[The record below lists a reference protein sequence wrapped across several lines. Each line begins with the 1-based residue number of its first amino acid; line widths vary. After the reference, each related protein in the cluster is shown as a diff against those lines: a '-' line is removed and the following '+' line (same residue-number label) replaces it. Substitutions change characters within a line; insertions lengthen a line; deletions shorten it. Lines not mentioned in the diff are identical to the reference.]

1 MPPESDGIRSNA
13 FGRSSATTI
22 SHTRAVRLSILQP
35 VAPEDFGSPTCAC
48 RPPQSVFGHSPESSD
63 STGSSY
69 PRLLRK
75 CGLCVSHGLF
85 GAYQNAFGCSPGISP
100 LGSWGCKAPLGFAA
114 RTAECEELRFFTREA
129 SAFHRQASARHF
141 GELRFS
147 AESFGF
153 PTCVMTAKRAS
164 PDLTEASGL
173 HESLSRFRCQLSKVT
188 ASAVTESLQRPIV
201 RGILRRTVHRF

>member
-1 MPPESDGIRSNA
+1 LTSSEVYRTGQTPDHQELERFVRHLSMPPESVGITSNA

-35 VAPEDFGSPTCAC
+35 VAPEDFGSLTCAC

-114 RTAECEELRFFTREA
+114 RTAECEELRFFTRKA
-129 SAFHRQASARHF
+129 SAFHRQASAYQ
-141 GELRFS
+141 LR
-147 AESFGF
+147 
-153 PTCVMTAKRAS
+153 RAS
-164 PDLTEASGL
+164 VL
-173 HESLSRFRCQLSKVT
+173 
-188 ASAVTESLQRPIV
+188 
-201 RGILRRTVHRF
+201 LRA